1 MPEMSTYYIYR
12 MDICEND
19 LYHGAYIG
27 QHKIGSKDP
36 SCDGYKGSGC
46 RWKREILSN
55 HIPVTKTILRL
66 CDDVREANFWEEFYI
81 DQAKQSGEYL
91 WNVAKGGGGYDHDKK
106 YTEEELRLHNKERFN
121 RWYESNQE
129 HITEYRKQYFEKN
142 KEAIM
147 ANHREYNGKNKEA
160 VIEYYRQYYRK
171 NKERLDEKNKQYY
184 EEHKDHLKQ
193 KMREYGKQ
201 YSIINAEKLAAK
213 AKDYN
218 DSHKEEHRQYWSRQC
233 CYNGET
239 LTINAL
245 SSRLRRKQI
254 PNPMQVA
261 KQYLITKE
269 NEL

>member
-1 MPEMSTYYIYR
+1 

-66 CDDVREANFWEEFYI
+66 CDDVREANFWEVFYI
-81 DQAKQSGEYL
+81 NQAKQSGEYL
-91 WNVAKGGGGYDHDKK
+91 WNVAKGGGGHDHDKI
-106 YTEEELRLHNKERFN
+106 YTEEELKLHNKVRCE
-121 RWYESNQE
+121 RWYEANKERHAEYGRQYWKNNKDRLCAAKRKHQE
-129 HITEYRKQYFEKN
+129 EHKEFYAEYHKQYYKDHIDELSEK
-142 KEAIM
+142 
-147 ANHREYNGKNKEA
+147 H
-160 VIEYYRQYYRK
+160 RQYYEQ
-171 NKERLDEKNKQYY
+171 NKDDLNK
-184 EEHKDHLKQ
+184 KR
-193 KMREYGKQ
+193 REYGKR
-201 YSIINAEKLAAK
+201 YRAVNAEKLAAK
-213 AKDYN
+213 AKSYN
-218 DSHKEEHRQYWSRQC
+218 DAHKEEHRQYRSRQC

-245 SSRLRRKQI
+245 ALRLRRKQI

-261 KQYLITKE
+261 KHYLITKE